1 MGDSVFSERPAL
13 SYAWSLVLGTE
24 EGEVE
29 LGDSKLK
36 IMGDE
41 KEEKLQSTDER
52 EKGIDEVTLL
62 RLGLAAS
69 PQPKH

>member
-1 MGDSVFSERPAL
+1 M
-13 SYAWSLVLGTE
+13 GTE

-36 IMGDE
+36 ITGNE
-41 KEEKLQSTDER
+41 KEGKLQSTDER

-62 RLGLAAS
+62 LLCLATS